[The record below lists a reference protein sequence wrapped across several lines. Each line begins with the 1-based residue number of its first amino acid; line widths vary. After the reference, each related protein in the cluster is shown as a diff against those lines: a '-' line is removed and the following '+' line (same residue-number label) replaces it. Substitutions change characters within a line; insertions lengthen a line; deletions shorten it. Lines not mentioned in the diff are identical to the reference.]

1 MIVGAM
7 LLGVVA
13 VAGALADTKIVP
25 CEGPVTTIIVVRHA
39 DRAGTADSL
48 STAGV
53 ERAQGLAQATRMAN
67 LRAIYVTDTRRSRDT
82 ATATAAIA
90 HVTPEV
96 YSAKECDELVKRIL
110 KDHAGEAVLV
120 VGHSNTV
127 PDIIRAAGGPQV
139 AEIGENVYTGLYI
152 VAVTGTPICG
162 ATLVQLQYGKTS
174 P

>member
-1 MIVGAM
+1 M
-7 LLGVVA
+7 
-13 VAGALADTKIVP
+13 GALCVSHTVADTKVVP

-53 ERAQGLAQATRMAN
+53 ERAKDLAQAAKLAN

-82 ATATAAIA
+82 AAATAAMA

-96 YSAKECDELVKRIL
+96 YAAKEYDALVKRIL

-139 AEIGENVYTGLYI
+139 AEIGENEYTGLYI
-152 VAVTGTPICG
+152 VAVTGTPVCG
-162 ATLVQLQYGKTS
+162 ATLIQLQYGKTS

>member
-1 MIVGAM
+1 MAV
-7 LLGVVA
+7 LGVSDPS
-13 VAGALADTKIVP
+13 ADTKIVP

-53 ERAQGLAQATRMAN
+53 ARANDLAQATKMAK
-67 LRAIYVTDTRRSRDT
+67 LSAIYVTDTKRSRN
-82 ATATAAIA
+82 TAAPTAAMA

-96 YSAKECDELVKRIL
+96 YEAKDYDALIKRIL
-110 KDHAGEAVLV
+110 KDHAGQSVLI

-127 PDIIRAAGGPQV
+127 PDIVRAAGGPQV
-139 AEIGENVYTGLYI
+139 NAIGENEYTGLYV

-162 ATLVQLQYGKTS
+162 ATLVQLQYGVAA